1 MSKKVRVMMK
11 VKVNPPSKK
20 DEGVIVAETST
31 LLMAAMVCKD
41 MKGSIIG
48 FRLEDDHR
56 KVNGKDVGHLGIY
69 IYDKNFKE
77 LEVLAEGID
86 IIKNKSGIF
95 CVENK
100 KLLPRVEELTEKLGH
115 TAPIK
120 VIFRDDE
127 IIVGKAENDPLFFD
141 VIKKRKWDR

>member
-1 MSKKVRVMMK
+1 MSKKVRVLMK
-11 VKVNPPSKK
+11 VKINPPKK
-20 DEGVIVAETST
+20 DEGIIVTETST
-31 LLMAAMVCKD
+31 LLMAARVCKD
-41 MKGSIIG
+41 RKGSIVG
-48 FRLEDDHR
+48 FRIEDDHR
-56 KVNGKDVGHLGIY
+56 EVNGKDAGHLGIY

-77 LEVLAEGID
+77 LEVLADGID

-100 KLLPRVEELTEKLGH
+100 KLLPRVDELVEKLGH
-115 TAPIK
+115 TASIK